1 MVIFAI
7 NIDTLKTM
15 GKFAFLMVG
24 FLLIIYFIA
33 VLTPLAAKKID
44 SMRNNPERVKSKA
57 KKGLYDFDR
66 DELNGVY
73 DAQISADD
81 IKNENGDDLDNG
93 K

>member
-1 MVIFAI
+1 MIYAI

-24 FLLIIYFIA
+24 FLLIIYLIA

-44 SMRNNPERVKSKA
+44 SIRNNPERVKNKER
-57 KKGLYDFDR
+57 KGLYDFDK
-66 DELNGVY
+66 DELRGIY
-73 DAQISADD
+73 DAQTSGDD
-81 IKNENGDDLDNG
+81 INNDGDDLDNG